1 MNFSPAADNAMS
13 VLIHFGRKGDDFEM
27 AVTKPMHFRRWVYVC
42 FVLVLNTFSVT
53 RCSNVLLEEHVVK
66 HLSLDGID
74 LPKFKI
80 VI

>member
-42 FVLVLNTFSVT
+42 FVLVLNMFSVT
-53 RCSNVLLEEHVVK
+53 RCRSPTFYRKNM
-66 HLSLDGID
+66 SS
-74 LPKFKI
+74 KI
-80 VI
+80 SF